1 VFAARRLFT
10 PPPGLPFSYGG
21 RTRSYH
27 LHVPPNLRPDA
38 SHPLVLVLH
47 GGGGNGFGMSRLTHF
62 DRIADELGLIA
73 LYPDGIDAFWADGR
87 GVTDADDRGIDDVGF
102 LLALLDA
109 VATEHRVDPA
119 RVFTAGISNGGF
131 MAQRLACDHAD
142 RIAAIAS
149 VGATLPK
156 ALADRCRPSRP
167 VPALFIHGTQD
178 TLIPYA
184 GGLVTGR
191 SGRSAVLLSA
201 PDSVRRWAE
210 RSGATTPIEATDLPN
225 PSGDPTRLVR
235 TGFTGAADAEL
246 VTVEGGGH
254 TWPGGIQYAPAR
266 MIGLTS
272 RSMDASAF
280 IAAFFAAHSRV

>member
-1 VFAARRLFT
+1 MPA
-10 PPPGLPFSYGG
+10 
-21 RTRSYH
+21 
-27 LHVPPNLRPDA
+27 NLRPDVA
-38 SHPLVLVLH
+38 HSLVIVLH

-62 DRIADELGLIA
+62 DRIADDHGFIA
-73 LYPDGIDAFWADGR
+73 VYPDGADEFWADGR

-102 LLALLDA
+102 LLALLDTL
-109 VATEHRVDPA
+109 VAKHRVDPA
-119 RVFTAGISNGGF
+119 RVFAAGISNGGF

-149 VGATLPK
+149 VGASLPR
-156 ALADRCRPSRP
+156 ALADRCRPARP
-167 VPALFIHGTQD
+167 VPALFVHGTED

-210 RSGATTPIEATDLPN
+210 RSGATAELGPAEIPN
-225 PSGDPTRLVR
+225 TSGDPTRLVR
-235 TGFTGAADAEL
+235 TGYTGAADVEL

-272 RSMDASAF
+272 RAMDASAV
-280 IAAFFAAHSRV
+280 IGAFFAAHMRA